1 MLGII
6 RKFFTFAGKRK
17 GKLKQGIVYAF
28 INSIFQALQIMA
40 LFVVLKA
47 IVEGQVSAATAWS
60 SFGIM
65 LVSMLGCILTKH
77 KATMAEAEGS
87 FSMCADRRTEIGD
100 RMKYM
105 PMGYFNDNSLG
116 AITATVTSTMED
128 VQDVAP
134 RVMDKTI
141 HGYIH
146 AAVVTLMLVF
156 FDWRMGLVV
165 VAGVLLFIGVNA
177 RMQKKSHKISP
188 ARVAAQTGLVGA
200 VLEYVQGMSVV
211 RAFNLAADA
220 NKAIDRAI
228 NECEKQNVGLE
239 MAFIPFMFLQSLV
252 LKWVSAVL
260 AAASIGLYLAGA
272 MELPVCLLMLISS
285 FIIYSQLETAGSM
298 SALLRIIDLSI
309 DKVEEIRRTPLMDEK
324 GEDTL
329 PAGCSIVGSHVSFSY
344 GEKKI
349 IDDVSFSIPAG
360 TTTAIIGPSGGGKT
374 TLCNLIAR
382 FWDVDGGSITLGGKD
397 VRDYS
402 LDSLLANF
410 SMVFQ
415 NVYLFNDTL
424 ANNIKFG
431 KPDATLEEI
440 RAAARKACCDD
451 FIMALPKGYDTVVGE
466 SGATI
471 SGGEKQR
478 VSIARAILKDAPV
491 IILDEATAN
500 VDPENESRLQAAIAE
515 LTRSKTVIMIAH
527 RLKTVRHAD
536 QILVLDGGKIVQR
549 GKHDQLMAQGG
560 LYADFIGIRE
570 KSVGWKLDGA
580 GQAAQAAG

>member
-6 RKFFTFAGKRK
+6 RKFFAFAGKRR
-17 GKLKQGIVYAF
+17 GKLQQGIVFAF

-40 LFVVLKA
+40 LYVVLNA
-47 IVEGQVSAATAWS
+47 LVENQVSAATAWS

-65 LVSMLGCILTKH
+65 LASMIGCILTKH
-77 KATMAEAEGS
+77 KSTMGEAEGS
-87 FSMCADRRTEIGD
+87 FYMCADKRTEIGD

-146 AAVVTLMLVF
+146 AAVITLMLVF
-156 FDWRMGLVV
+156 FDWRIGLIVV
-165 VAGVLLFIGVNA
+165 GGILLFIGVNA
-177 RMQKKSHKISP
+177 LMQRKSRHISP
-188 ARVAAQTGLVGA
+188 ARVAAQTALVGA

-211 RAFNLAADA
+211 RAFNLADNAH
-220 NKAIDRAI
+220 KTMDRAI
-228 NECEKQNVGLE
+228 EECEKQNVGLE
-239 MAFIPFMFLQSLV
+239 IAFIPFIFFQSLI
-252 LKWVSAVL
+252 LKWVSVVL
-260 AAASIGLYLAGA
+260 VIASIWFYLAGT
-272 MELPVCLLMLISS
+272 MTLSVCLLMLISS

-298 SALLRIIDLSI
+298 SALLRLIDLSM
-309 DKVEEIRRTPLMDEK
+309 DRVEEIRRTPVMDEK
-324 GEDTL
+324 GHDIS
-329 PAGCSIVGSHVSFSY
+329 PADCTIVGSDVSFSY
-344 GEKKI
+344 GERKI
-349 IDDVSFSIPAG
+349 IDNVSFVIPHG
-360 TTTAIIGPSGGGKT
+360 TTTAVIGPSGGGKT

-382 FWDVDGGSITLGGKD
+382 FWDADGGRITLGGRD

-402 LDSLLANF
+402 LDSLLSNF

-415 NVYLFNDTL
+415 NVYLFNDTI

-431 KPDATLEEI
+431 KPDATIEEI

-478 VSIARAILKDAPV
+478 ISIARAILKDAPV

-500 VDPENESRLQAAIAE
+500 VDPENENHLQAAIAE
-515 LTRSKTVIMIAH
+515 LTRRKTVIMIAH

-536 QILVLDGGKIVQR
+536 QILVLDRGKIIQR
-549 GKHDQLMAQGG
+549 GKHDQLMAEGG
-560 LYADFIGIRE
+560 LYADFIGMRE
-570 KSVGWKLDGA
+570 KSLGWKLDGTVR
-580 GQAAQAAG
+580 AAG